1 MPFRN
6 AMILFVLCFSTPLFF
21 AQQVKTVQPQALTTP
36 AVRSVQMSEEDARA
50 LRDEL
55 ARMKSL
61 VQQMEVNL
69 AFATP
74 SETPL
79 KHQFQL
85 EIDMWKTVIAEM
97 ERRVPATNAH

>member
-1 MPFRN
+1 MTFRH
-6 AMILFVLCFSTPLFF
+6 AIIILGLICSTSLVF
-21 AQQVKTVQPQALTTP
+21 AQQGKAIQQPVPTP

-50 LRDEL
+50 LRNDL
-55 ARMKSL
+55 TRMKSL

>member
-1 MPFRN
+1 MTFRN
-6 AMILFVLCFSTPLFF
+6 AIILFVLCCSVSLAF
-21 AQQVKTVQPQALTTP
+21 AQQGKVIQQQALTTP

-50 LRDEL
+50 LRNDL

-85 EIDMWKTVIAEM
+85 EIDMWKTMIAEM

>member
-6 AMILFVLCFSTPLFF
+6 AMILFVLCFPTPLVF
-21 AQQVKTVQPQALTTP
+21 AQQGRAVQQQALTTP

-50 LRDEL
+50 VRDEL